1 MTVNESLVSYSKA
14 NNFRFPQKH
23 KLVIGSL
30 VVKEYRN
37 LYGADIEIPT
47 IMSAEETGTFKVL
60 DYPDHFRFHID
71 DIIHKYVIRLKESG
85 LKKKNEKPLTKTDP
99 ARPISYSS
107 DPSKI
112 PKKRTRKPIQSVPK
126 LECSGK
132 KLINKK

>member
-1 MTVNESLVSYSKA
+1 MPVRFNLTFFVIPNLMTVNESLVSYSKA

-71 DIIHKYVIRLKESG
+71 DIVHKYVIRLKESG

-107 DPSKI
+107 DSAKRQRKRI
-112 PKKRTRKPIQSVPK
+112 PIKTK
-126 LECSGK
+126 
-132 KLINKK
+132 

>member
-30 VVKEYRN
+30 VVKEYRS

-60 DYPDHFRFHID
+60 DYPDHFRSHID
-71 DIIHKYVIRLKESG
+71 AIVHEYVLRLKESG
-85 LKKKNEKPLTKTDP
+85 RKKNIEKPNTTQP
-99 ARPISYSS
+99 RTTPISYSS
-107 DPSKI
+107 DSA
-112 PKKRTRKPIQSVPK
+112 KKERKRKPIKPQPHF
-126 LECSGK
+126 SGK
-132 KLINKK
+132 LLKKK

>member
-1 MTVNESLVSYSKA
+1 MTVNESLVSYSQA

-60 DYPDHFRFHID
+60 DYPDHFRFRMDEIVHE
-71 DIIHKYVIRLKESG
+71 YVLRLKESG
-85 LKKKNEKPLTKTDP
+85 RKKITEKPNTTQPRTD
-99 ARPISYSS
+99 PISYSS
-107 DPSKI
+107 DPAKI
-112 PKKRTRKPIQSVPK
+112 PKKRTRKPIQSSPK

-132 KLINKK
+132 SLKK